1 MGRRIHVTQLAANK
15 LSQGRQEPYLSVCG
29 KEDTCNKTSLVRYYA
44 PDFST
49 GPQVN
54 RFSYVYTRIHT
65 RKKKTLTYIHTFIYT
80 HVCICIYTSVYIKYI
95 FLYAYTHR
103 LTNTYKIYSYYILHT
118 HTHSQ
123 AYTHTSIHK
132 YIHPLSLSLSL
143 SHTHTHTHT
152 PLAVL
157 EKFLTRQKW
166 TESKQVRKHVLALTY
181 LLSFWVP
188 FDTVGS
194 LLFSLILC
202 LFDAW
207 FLPFYGTL
215 FTWHAH
221 DFWRFTTG
229 VHGFTPDIPSKGHQG
244 CVVSPRPKS
253 PYVLFLQK
261 TVRCTF
267 MISVRDTVRC
277 TFIINKRTG
286 QRTLYVYN

>member
-1 MGRRIHVTQLAANK
+1 MYPPPHSECPSILTIYKGKYYLPCGLSVCHMGRRIHVTQLAANK
-15 LSQGRQEPYLSVCG
+15 LSQGRQEPYLNVCG
-29 KEDTCNKTSLVRYYA
+29 EEDTCNKTSLVRYYA

-49 GPQVN
+49 GSQVN

-143 SHTHTHTHT
+143 SLSHTHTHT

-157 EKFLTRQKW
+157 EKFLTRQK
-166 TESKQVRKHVLALTY
+166 
-181 LLSFWVP
+181 
-188 FDTVGS
+188 
-194 LLFSLILC
+194 
-202 LFDAW
+202 
-207 FLPFYGTL
+207 
-215 FTWHAH
+215 
-221 DFWRFTTG
+221 
-229 VHGFTPDIPSKGHQG
+229 
-244 CVVSPRPKS
+244 
-253 PYVLFLQK
+253 
-261 TVRCTF
+261 
-267 MISVRDTVRC
+267 
-277 TFIINKRTG
+277 
-286 QRTLYVYN
+286 